1 MDIAA
6 TGRTGPAFNTTGQA
20 PAPTSDFDTFLRLL
34 TAQIRNQDPLEPTD
48 STEYTA
54 QLATFSNV
62 EQAVETNTLLGQMIA
77 RLDTQQISDASNW
90 IDMEVRHAGLIGYDG
105 NEKTVYT
112 NVNPTADRA
121 ELVVYDLEGTEI
133 GRQPIDPDAE
143 SATWPAP
150 GLAADLEHG
159 GYFLEVESW
168 AGDQALSNSPVDHYG
183 TVSEVVLGP
192 DGAELVLDGLIRLPV
207 DALQAIRRPGA

>member
-6 TGRTGPAFNTTGQA
+6 TGPASPAFNATGRS

-62 EQAVETNTLLGQMIA
+62 EQAVQTNTLLGQMIA

-90 IDMEVRHAGLIGYDG
+90 IGMEVRHAGLIGYDG
-105 NEKTVYT
+105 DEATVYT
-112 NVNPTADRA
+112 NVNASADRA
-121 ELVVYDLEGTEI
+121 ELVVYDLEGVEI
-133 GRQPIDPDAE
+133 ARQAIDPDAE
-143 SATWPAP
+143 SASWPDATI
-150 GLAADLEHG
+150 AEDLEEG

-168 AGDQALSNSPVDHYG
+168 SGDQQLANSPVDHYG

-192 DGAELVLDGLIRLPV
+192 SGAELIIDGLIRLPV
-207 DALQAIRRPGA
+207 DALQAIRRPDA